1 VEGDELVLQ
10 PSGAAAL
17 FDPREPQ
24 IRQRLLDAAREV
36 SGRTLALRVLPA
48 AGPAAARPPSPAQ
61 GRAPG
66 GGDLDQRILGDW
78 PGSERVD
85 F

>member
-1 VEGDELVLQ
+1 VLQ
-10 PSGAAAL
+10 PSGGAPL

-36 SGRTLALRVLPA
+36 SGRTLGLRVLPA
-48 AGPAAARPPSPAQ
+48 AGPAGARPAPQAPRQ
-61 GRAPG
+61 APG